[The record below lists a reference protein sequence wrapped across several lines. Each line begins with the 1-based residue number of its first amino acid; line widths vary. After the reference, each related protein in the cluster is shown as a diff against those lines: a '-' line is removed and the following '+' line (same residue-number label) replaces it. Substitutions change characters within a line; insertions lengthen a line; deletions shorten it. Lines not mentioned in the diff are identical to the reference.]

1 MAIFFQLTIYHLKF
15 ISNMARIKYSSIVSS
30 VSGSVGSATFQKS
43 LYGDTLRN
51 KPRPRKSSTALQ
63 LGGRALMM
71 QLHQAWSDL
80 TDAQRKQWNQ
90 FISYSSATIRRD
102 RAVLLTGHALF
113 IQYNMLRLLT
123 DLAIMTTPVYVPLGG
138 IFDSVQIGRDTPGV
152 LTLVLEDE
160 FPGTQTFGVIK
171 LSAPR
176 RPSLSFSF
184 AGLRGIHVA
193 CANETNFDI
202 TVLYTAMFGT
212 IPQIGD
218 TIHYFYRRFSILSP
232 IIQKP
237 ITGKLIVGDNNP

>member
-1 MAIFFQLTIYHLKF
+1 
-15 ISNMARIKYSSIVSS
+15 MARVKYSSLVSS

-63 LGGRALMM
+63 LGGRGLMM
-71 QLHQAWSDL
+71 KLHQAWHDL

-102 RAVLLTGHALF
+102 KAVLLTGHGLF
-113 IQYNMLRLLT
+113 LQYNMLRLLT
-123 DLAIMTTPVYVPLGG
+123 DLQIMTTPVYVPLQG
-138 IFDSVQIGRDTPGV
+138 IFDSVQLGRDDPGV

-176 RPSLSFSF
+176 RPSLSFSVS
-184 AGLRGIHVA
+184 GLRGIHVA
-193 CANETNFDI
+193 SDNETNFNI
-202 TVLYTAMFGT
+202 TALYTSLFGA
-212 IPQIGD
+212 IPEIGD
-218 TIHYFYRRFSILSP
+218 TVHYSFRRFSTLSP
-232 IIQKP
+232 IVQRP
-237 ITGKLIVGDNNP
+237 LTGKLIVGDNN